1 MLQNATSIHCAFF
14 AFWNID
20 TVHSLLSQAAV
31 TIHNPENRTVKL
43 KHLTSAIAAAL
54 YSVGAAQAAPV
65 QAVGTSLKHEL
76 QQPKLDVQQ
85 IYDYSYKAQNQYN
98 GMAQNDGLNVQIS
111 RQHDKFVEE
120 PGLTGE
126 HVYIIQL
133 SKPALTQ
140 ARFSEQTQQTV
151 SKNNDKL
158 FVAGAAVT
166 SEITE
171 YQQQIAEQQQHFV
184 QQATALVGSFEVRQQ
199 FSNAINGL
207 TASMTQE
214 QAAQLAALPSVL
226 SVQRSKIYQLLS
238 DAGPQLIKAD
248 SVWTGQAAATS
259 GVPYKGEGVIVGII
273 DTGVNTDH
281 PSFAAKASDGYSH
294 TNPWG
299 SGKYVGD
306 CTKSGFEN
314 LCNDKLIGVRSYPVI
329 TDLFTSGELG
339 SVKPAVGEDYQ
350 GHGSHVA
357 STAAGNPLTNVDFV
371 VPQAGKAG
379 DGEIIKAGLIP
390 TMSGVAP
397 RANIISYQVCYPAAE
412 EVNGCPGEALIG
424 GIEDAIKD
432 GVDVINFSIGGQDS
446 HPWTDSV
453 EMAFL
458 NAREAG
464 IMVAAA
470 AGNSGQANGAAE
482 YFGAIDHASPWLMNV
497 AATTHAREVV
507 VDTVINELKHAIPAL
522 AGTKMPSWTS
532 LKGGSI
538 TNQKLSGVVLRAA
551 DYNNVNGVKDHYCG
565 AAYAPGTF
573 DKYPDGKPVVDANN
587 QPVNTIVVCARDS
600 LTNTAGIARTLK
612 ADNVKAGGA
621 DGFILFNYAAADP
634 IVTTAKYSL
643 PSVHLTYGDWH
654 GDVNNGNYGLEDWT
668 RSNNGKSQMITIQP
682 TVIERRLVAG
692 KEDWLAPFS
701 SRGPSSSTP
710 EALIPAVAAPGVDI
724 YAAYADEK
732 PFTESGG
739 TADFGVLSGT
749 SMASPH
755 VAGAMALLHQAK
767 PGWTP
772 SEVQSALTM
781 TADNVVQYR
790 RLNSA
795 TGDVELAST
804 YRAGTGRINVEKAV
818 NSGLIMHETA
828 ANFRAADP
836 KNGGDVHRLNLPQL
850 VNFSCK
856 PSCTWL
862 RTVKATKDGSWSVS
876 HDDVVNWA
884 FDSRTQHK
892 QNGVSIEI
900 TPKEF
905 SLKAG
910 ETQVIVVK
918 ASVMDTQD
926 LFSNAE
932 VELHSGLIFTEQN
945 NASPQAHWPMVF
957 KYDMNN
963 MPAKLEAV
971 AHGNQAS
978 AVFKNIELPAGDAHA
993 RVFKPVKADVKSVTL
1008 PKDDERLFPWSAGM
1022 DLSVP
1027 QDQRL
1032 DDATAIEFV
1041 TVPQNAKRLIAE
1053 TIGKTESPLTG
1064 SFDIGNLLVYV
1075 GKDYNGNGLPDMNDE
1090 ILCVSNHIMY
1100 NNFCNIN
1107 NPEPGQYWVVL
1118 YNSQQGT
1125 AANNFYKGIEETFK
1139 YAVTVVTDTPTSEM
1153 TVDVPVTDG
1162 KEPVDLTLNWN
1173 MPAMAKDDIYYSV
1186 VDFGSSQVNAGNIGK
1201 VGLKLVRGKD
1211 DVSLD
1216 VPKTA
1221 AKRGDKVPYTFEVLA
1236 NNSGADR
1243 DFTVT
1248 ATIPAGLKVT
1258 PQNVLSSH
1266 NEIVKSVELSG
1277 NKLVIKGVQPDTSD
1291 VAPHYKVS
1299 SNKEDMMCRTP
1310 DFGNKNPGG
1319 YINLAQFGFQPAFS
1333 GFTPIEYGSN
1343 GRALSGKDGSIQN
1356 RNGVVVPVRTIFN
1369 GYFDSYHLYDN
1380 TDQLNITKQNAIE
1393 IRGNGLMSL
1402 WEGQPIFVPY
1412 HLKFPYL
1419 SFPYESVSP
1428 LWRSGSV
1435 VPGASNSDMM
1445 SVPLDTSGS
1454 DRSGIT
1460 LASTQ
1465 TGWGLIEFDNAR
1477 SYGNAVQAADR
1488 TISYTPRDD
1497 RFDFQWIFN
1506 VNVNHQQNQYEMFM
1520 AYDNINFG
1528 TQDGRGSIG
1537 LQGFRGM
1544 IYNHGPFNSYL
1555 GNNIAF
1561 DDVDNKIASGLVYCL
1576 DYVGP
1581 ESSQFEVTVWAEVAA
1596 SAVGNTIDFNA
1607 TAQFDGM
1614 ADVNLSHQLKSP
1626 GNITVGSIANQSIA
1640 ENTALKDLVV
1650 LYVDEENSVN
1660 TISVTGKNIKATVSG
1675 HSSGS
1680 KVTITPDANFHGST
1694 DVTVMVADVE
1704 NPTDKASTSF
1714 KLAVVSDGIE
1724 KGCTNSAAT
1733 NYNPGANTDDGS
1745 CQLPA
1750 TAQEPTSKSSG
1761 GSFGIFGLTL
1771 LGLAGWNR
1779 RRH

>member
-1 MLQNATSIHCAFF
+1 M
-14 AFWNID
+14 
-20 TVHSLLSQAAV
+20 
-31 TIHNPENRTVKL
+31 KL

-54 YSVGAAQAAPV
+54 YSVGAAQAVPV
-65 QAVGTSLKHEL
+65 SAAGISVKHQL

-85 IYDYSYKAQNQYN
+85 IYNYSDQAQNQYN

-126 HVYIIQL
+126 HVYIIRL
-133 SKPALTQ
+133 TKPALTQ
-140 ARFSEQTQQTV
+140 ASFSQQTQQKV

-158 FVAGAAVT
+158 FVAGAAVA
-166 SEITE
+166 SEISD
-171 YQQQIAEQQQHFV
+171 YQQQISEQQQHFI
-184 QQATALVGSFEVRQQ
+184 QQATGVIGSFEVRQQ
-199 FSNAINGL
+199 FSSAINGL

-226 SVQRSKIYQLLS
+226 SVQRSKIYQLHS

-248 SVWTGQAAATS
+248 TVWTGQAAATN
-259 GVPYKGEGVIVGII
+259 GVPFKGEGVIVGII

-306 CTKSGFEN
+306 CAKTGFEN

-329 TDLFTSGELG
+329 TDLFTSGALG
-339 SVKPAVGEDYQ
+339 AVKPAVGEDYQ

-371 VPQAGKAG
+371 MPKAGQAG
-379 DGEIIKAGLIP
+379 DGEIIKAGLFP

-412 EVNGCPGEALIG
+412 EVAGCPGEALIG

-464 IMVAAA
+464 ILVAAA

-482 YFGAIDHASPWLMNV
+482 FFGAIDHASPWLMNV
-497 AATTHAREVV
+497 AATTHDREVAV
-507 VDTVINELKHAIPAL
+507 ETVINELKYAVPSL
-522 AGTKMPSWTS
+522 AGTKMPSWSS

-538 TNQKLSGVVLRAA
+538 SSQKLSGVVLRAA
-551 DYNNVNGVKDHYCG
+551 DYNNINGVKDAYCG

-587 QPVNTIVVCARDS
+587 QPVNAIVVCARDS
-600 LTNTAGIARTLK
+600 LANTAGIARTFK

-621 DGFILFNYAAADP
+621 DGFILYNYAAADP
-634 IVTTAKYSL
+634 VVSTAKYSL
-643 PSVHLTYGDWH
+643 PSVHLTYGDWF

-682 TVIERRLVAG
+682 TQIERRLNADNA
-692 KEDWLAPFS
+692 DWLAPFS
-701 SRGPSSSTP
+701 SRGPSPSTP

-732 PFTESGG
+732 PFSDSATTG
-739 TADFGVLSGT
+739 DFAFLSGT

-767 PGWTP
+767 PHWSP

-781 TADNVVQYR
+781 TADNKVQYR
-790 RLNSA
+790 RLNAA

-804 YRAGTGRINVEKAV
+804 YRAGTGRINVENAV
-818 NSGLIMHETA
+818 NAGLIMHETA

-876 HDDVVNWA
+876 HDDVVNWN
-884 FDSRTQHK
+884 FDSRSQNK
-892 QNGVSIEI
+892 QNGVTIEV

-905 SLKAG
+905 NLKAG

-932 VELHSGLIFTEQN
+932 VELHSSLIFTEQN
-945 NASPQAHWPMVF
+945 GASAEAHWPMVF

-971 AHGNQAS
+971 AHSNEAS
-978 AVFKNIELPAGDAHA
+978 AVFKNIELPAGDVHA
-993 RVFKPVKADVKSVTL
+993 RVFKPVKANVKSVTL
-1008 PKDDERLFPWSAGM
+1008 PKDDERYFPWDSNM
-1022 DLSVP
+1022 DLSIAT
-1027 QDQRL
+1027 DLRL
-1032 DDATAIEFV
+1032 DEATVTEFV
-1041 TVPQNAKRLIAE
+1041 TVPQGAKRLIAE
-1053 TIGKTESPLTG
+1053 TIGKTESPLQE
-1064 SFDIGNLLVYV
+1064 SFDLGNLLVYV

-1118 YNSQQGT
+1118 YNSQKGT
-1125 AANNFYKGIEETFK
+1125 AANNFYKGVEETFK
-1139 YAVTVVTDTPTSEM
+1139 YAVTVVTDNTASEM
-1153 TVDVPVTDG
+1153 SVDVPQSDG
-1162 KEPVDLTLNWN
+1162 KDPVDLTLNWQ
-1173 MPAMAKDDIYYSV
+1173 MPAMKKDDIYYSV
-1186 VDFGSSQVNAGNIGK
+1186 VDFGSSAVNAGNIGK

-1211 DVSLD
+1211 DISLD

-1236 NNSGADR
+1236 NNTGADR
-1243 DFTVT
+1243 EFTLT
-1248 ATIPAGLKVT
+1248 ATLPAGLKVT
-1258 PQNVLSSH
+1258 PQDVLSSH
-1266 NEIVKSVELSG
+1266 NEIVKSIELTG
-1277 NKLVIKGVQPDTSD
+1277 NKLVIKGMQPDTSE
-1291 VAPHYKVS
+1291 VAPHYKVT
-1299 SNKEDMMCRTP
+1299 SNQDDMMCRTP
-1310 DFGNKNPGG
+1310 NFGNSNPGG
-1319 YINLAQFGFQPAFS
+1319 YVNLAEFGFQPVFS
-1333 GFTPIEYGSN
+1333 GFTPIEYASN
-1343 GRALSGKDGSIQN
+1343 GKAVSGKDGSIQN
-1356 RNGVVVPVRTIFN
+1356 RNGVVVPIRSVFN

-1380 TDQLNITKQNAIE
+1380 TDQLNTGKQNAVE
-1393 IRGNGLMSL
+1393 IRGNGLISL
-1402 WEGQPIFVPY
+1402 WEGQPLFVPY
-1412 HLKFPYL
+1412 HLKFPYN

-1428 LWRSGSV
+1428 LWRSASV
-1435 VPGASNSDMM
+1435 VPGASNQDMM

-1477 SYGNAVQAADR
+1477 SYGDLVQAADR
-1488 TISYTPRDD
+1488 TISYTARDD

-1506 VNVNHQQNQYEMFM
+1506 VNVNHQQGQYEMFM
-1520 AYDNINFG
+1520 AYDNIDFG
-1528 TQDGRGSIG
+1528 SQDGRGSIG
-1537 LQGFRGM
+1537 LQGFRGP
-1544 IYNHGPFNSYL
+1544 IYSRGPLTAYL
-1555 GNNIAF
+1555 GNDMAWN
-1561 DDVDNKIASGLVYCL
+1561 DLDKKIASGLVYCL
-1576 DYVGP
+1576 DYAGP

-1596 SAVGNTIDFNA
+1596 NAAGQAIEFAA
-1607 TAQFDGM
+1607 TAQFEGM
-1614 ADVNLSHQLKSP
+1614 ADVALNHSLQAP
-1626 GNITVGSIANQSIA
+1626 GNITLGAIANQSVA
-1640 ENTALKDLVV
+1640 ENSALKDIAVY
-1650 LYVDEENSVN
+1650 YVDEENSVN
-1660 TISVTGKNIKATVSG
+1660 TISVSGKNIKATVSG
-1675 HSSGS
+1675 HTSGS

-1694 DVTVMVADVE
+1694 DVTVTVTDVE

-1714 KLAVVSDGIE
+1714 KLTVVSDGIE

-1733 NYNPGANTDDGS
+1733 NFNPSANSDDGS

-1750 TAQEPTSKSSG
+1750 TAQKPVSKSSG
-1761 GSFGIFGLTL
+1761 GSLCVLGLSL
-1771 LGLAGWNR
+1771 LGFAAWR
-1779 RRH
+1779 RRRN